1 MHIPKHENNNEPIV
15 DCNNEIV
22 PLCYFN
28 IIKLSAGE
36 EFSYQLGEY
45 ETCIVPA
52 TGTID
57 VEIEGRNFNEVG
69 KRNHIWE
76 SDPEGVYIP
85 VNQKAKLKCKSG
97 KAEVFI
103 SGAKHNETY
112 EAFVIRQNDID
123 KVQYGS
129 DDTKTHRK
137 IKHILGKNPAG
148 KVGKLLVSEL
158 FTVGE
163 GGWSGFPPH
172 KHETDMLPDESR
184 HNEVYNFRFN
194 PSNGFG
200 AQFLTP
206 DGEDFGPVY
215 HVRDGSTFIFDKGY
229 HPCVAAPGFEMYY
242 FTILAGESQRPL
254 HMNYQKEYA
263 YQLETIPGMQDMLN
277 KFK

>member
-1 MHIPKHENNNEPIV
+1 MHIPQHNNNNEPIV

-28 IIKLSAGE
+28 IIKLSAGDVY
-36 EFSYQLGEY
+36 SYQLNDY

-57 VEIEGRNFNEVG
+57 VEIEGQNFKDVG

-76 SDPEGVYIP
+76 SDPEAVYVP
-85 VNQKAKLKCKSG
+85 VNQKARLICQNG
-97 KAEVFI
+97 NAEVFI

-129 DDTKTHRK
+129 DETKTHRK

>member
-1 MHIPKHENNNEPIV
+1 MHIPQHNNNNEPIV

-28 IIKLSAGE
+28 IIKLSAGDV
-36 EFSYQLGEY
+36 FSYKLNDY

-57 VEIEGRNFNEVG
+57 VEIEGQNFKDVG

-76 SDPEGVYIP
+76 SDPEAVYVP
-85 VNQKAKLKCKSG
+85 VNQKARLICQNG

>member
-1 MHIPKHENNNEPIV
+1 MHIPQHNNNNEPIV

-28 IIKLSAGE
+28 IIKLSAGDI
-36 EFSYQLGEY
+36 FSYQLNDY

-57 VEIEGRNFNEVG
+57 VEIEGQNFKDVG

-76 SDPEGVYIP
+76 SDPEAVYVP
-85 VNQKAKLKCKSG
+85 VNQKARLICQNG

-129 DDTKTHRK
+129 DETKTHRK

-206 DGEDFGPVY
+206 DVKILDLFTM
-215 HVRDGSTFIFDKGY
+215 S
-229 HPCVAAPGFEMYY
+229 EMGQPLSLIRA
-242 FTILAGESQRPL
+242 TILVLLLQALRCITLP
-254 HMNYQKEYA
+254 
-263 YQLETIPGMQDMLN
+263 
-277 KFK
+277 F

>member
-1 MHIPKHENNNEPIV
+1 MHIPQHNNNNEPIV

-28 IIKLSAGE
+28 IIKLSAGDV
-36 EFSYQLGEY
+36 FSYQLNDY

-57 VEIEGRNFNEVG
+57 VEIEGQNFKDVG

-76 SDPEGVYIP
+76 SDPEAVYVP
-85 VNQKAKLKCKSG
+85 VNQKARLICQNG

-129 DDTKTHRK
+129 DETKTHRK
-137 IKHILGKNPAG
+137 INHILGKNPAG

>member
-1 MHIPKHENNNEPIV
+1 MLRSDII
-15 DCNNEIV
+15 
-22 PLCYFN
+22 FN
-28 IIKLSAGE
+28 FLDINLKKDQSFEFKLTG
-36 EFSYQLGEY
+36 Y

-57 VEIEGRNFNEVG
+57 VEIEGQNFKDVG

-76 SDPEGVYIP
+76 SDPEAVYVP
-85 VNQKAKLKCKSG
+85 VNQKARLICQNG

-129 DDTKTHRK
+129 DETKTHRK